1 MPPPPPPP
9 RPRRS
14 QGSDPQAIQAYYEK
28 VFDSVSYVEHDKRD
42 KALIK
47 AVISREGR
55 AEERIELRRP
65 VKAAGNIEDWLND
78 LLREKRATMKLLAA
92 ACAAEVGAGA
102 GAGAGAAGVD
112 LQQLRAF
119 VDGSC
124 GQYALLGLQLLW
136 TAETEAALAASRK
149 DKRAMRAASERA
161 KAVLSTLSAWCLQD
175 LGTKMNRTKI
185 ETLVTVQVHMRDV
198 TDELRDRRVAGTD
211 DFEWLKQMRFYW
223 QPDGADALD
232 DAGACTVRVT
242 DVPFSYQY
250 EYLGCKERLVITPL
264 TDRCYITL
272 AQAMG
277 MHYGGSPAG
286 PAGTGKTET
295 VKDMGRSIGVFVVVL
310 NCTDQLRY
318 NDCAKIFKGL
328 CMAGLWGWCVRAG
341 GRRRLRARARAR
353 ARLPPPTRPSA
364 PPAPLPRAASTS
376 STASRCLC
384 CQWSRSKCLPCCRRK
399 RPTRRCSTSPATPCR
414 WR

>member
-1 MPPPPPPP
+1 M
-9 RPRRS
+9 
-14 QGSDPQAIQAYYEK
+14 
-28 VFDSVSYVEHDKRD
+28 FDSVSYVEHDKRD

-92 ACAAEVGAGA
+92 ACAAEISAVGG
-102 GAGAGAAGVD
+102 GGGGTD
-112 LQQLRAF
+112 LQQLRAT

-198 TDELRDRRVAGTD
+198 TDELRDRRVAGAD

-232 DAGACTVRVT
+232 EHGACSIHVT
-242 DVPFSYQY
+242 DVPFAYQY

-295 VKDMGRSIGVFVVVL
+295 VKDMGRSIGVFVVVT
-310 NCTDQLRY
+310 NCA
-318 NDCAKIFKGL
+318 CASVVARCG
-328 CMAGLWGWCVRAG
+328 RA
-341 GRRRLRARARAR
+341 
-353 ARLPPPTRPSA
+353 
-364 PPAPLPRAASTS
+364 
-376 STASRCLC
+376 
-384 CQWSRSKCLPCCRRK
+384 
-399 RPTRRCSTSPATPCR
+399 
-414 WR
+414 